1 MLCLQLWL
9 CVLLMMCGRSRRQAC
24 LGARRDGHGRRGA
37 GLDAGQAL
45 HLDVGAR
52 GAVVLALA
60 ARVAP
65 HAVLL
70 VLLAAAAVGRRG
82 RRGRHA
88 VLPIGCGRLVG
99 RLGLGR
105 RRPPVD
111 LPVHPREGLELEA
124 ALGPLAA
131 GLAAA
136 VEGAQAG
143 VDSALVRLGAQSVG
157 GGSGLE
163 GAVVAGR
170 ENVSSNFA
178 CESLV

>member
-1 MLCLQLWL
+1 MPSALAL
-9 CVLLMMCGRSRRQAC
+9 CVDEVWQVLLLCDRFCLSAC
-24 LGARRDGHGRRGA
+24 RDGHGRRRA

-60 ARVAP
+60 GVA

-82 RRGRHA
+82 RRGGHA
-88 VLPIGCGRLVG
+88 VLPVRGGGLVG

-111 LPVHPREGLELEA
+111 LPVHAGEGLELEA

-163 GAVVAGR
+163 GAVIAVR
-170 ENVSSNFA
+170 ENVSMNFA